1 MILPASLEFQAE
13 LLSTIFDC
21 KDVKEIIDKGYEN
34 ALLLVTKAID
44 KIMLGEY
51 ITQEDLMISK
61 LLGHDIIKYKSLFS
75 HVSAAIQLSNED
87 KHPSKGDTIKYI
99 YTNIQHK
106 NPLCR
111 VTSINS
117 TIGVEGKLDYDK
129 EKYKEMILDAA
140 ETVIG
145 YFGFDRSVYGNK
157 KNIGPKKWRWL
168 EELRQERENDI
179 RTEVI

>member
-1 MILPASLEFQAE
+1 
-13 LLSTIFDC
+13 
-21 KDVKEIIDKGYEN
+21 
-34 ALLLVTKAID
+34 
-44 KIMLGEY
+44 
-51 ITQEDLMISK
+51 
-61 LLGHDIIKYKSLFS
+61 LLGQDITKYRSLFP

-99 YTNIQHK
+99 YTNSQHK

-111 VTSINS
+111 VESIDS
-117 TIGVEGKLDYDK
+117 TNRVEGKLNYDK

-145 YFGFDRSVYGNK
+145 YFGFDRNVYGNK
-157 KNIGPKKWRWL
+157 KNIGPRKWRWL